1 MPGPR
6 RRRQQCSGANY
17 VRVCGT
23 RGNAAASGPGCSSGE
38 SRVSTSRPREP
49 SGPHIQVAVSSTTL
63 RGKKVGQM
71 RPRASAGSPR
81 LGVCTGSC
89 ISFPSCALRFSVF
102 LRDPGP
108 GLKCSGQGGYP
119 WKSRTPWAPGSFCR
133 WRPRPSRP
141 AHPPSCPASRLA
153 LLCPLS
159 SPAHLSRSS

>member
-49 SGPHIQVAVSSTTL
+49 SGPHIQVAVSSTPL
-63 RGKKVGQM
+63 RGLLCGEGRSDETEGVGRLPQ
-71 RPRASAGSPR
+71 AGSLHRKLHQLSIVPCV
-81 LGVCTGSC
+81 LA
-89 ISFPSCALRFSVF
+89 FFS
-102 LRDPGP
+102 

-133 WRPRPSRP
+133 WHPRPSRP

>member
-23 RGNAAASGPGCSSGE
+23 RGNAAASGPGCSSRE

-49 SGPHIQVAVSSTTL
+49 SGPHIQLAVSSTPL
-63 RGKKVGQM
+63 RGRKVGQM

-102 LRDPGP
+102 LRPPWFSPKMQRPGRVP
-108 GLKCSGQGGYP
+108 LEEQDALG
-119 WKSRTPWAPGSFCR
+119 
-133 WRPRPSRP
+133 PRQLLPLASSAFAASSPSLLP
-141 AHPPSCPASRLA
+141 RLA